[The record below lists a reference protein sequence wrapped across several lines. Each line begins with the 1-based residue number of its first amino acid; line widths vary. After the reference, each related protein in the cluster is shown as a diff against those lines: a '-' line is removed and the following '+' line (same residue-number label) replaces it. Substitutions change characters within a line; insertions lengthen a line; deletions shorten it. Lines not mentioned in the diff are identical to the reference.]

1 MAARHAVCCF
11 KHSSSALRFS
21 YLSHESYFR
30 VDLWPLVTS
39 IRQPRAEQ
47 DFENIKRKI
56 YAGPLYQKLLCAA
69 EYSDTDCFEFYKY
82 TVDVMYTTQFSRK
95 HCETL
100 VEHLVS

>member
-30 VDLWPLVTS
+30 VNPWPPVTS
-39 IRQPRAEQ
+39 IRREELSRTLKISKGKYTRVP
-47 DFENIKRKI
+47 FIKRPG
-56 YAGPLYQKLLCAA
+56 AAA
-69 EYSDTDCFEFYKY
+69 EYSDTDCFEFYKHA
-82 TVDVMYTTQFSRK
+82 VDVKYTAQFSHER
-95 HCETL
+95 CETL